1 MKSKKCKVGR
11 SISALLENISFT
23 SYSKN
28 QLTSY
33 SKEGATKY
41 YSYDNM
47 GNPVKYGV
55 SATTAADNMVWT
67 QGTKLAS
74 GSYRGN
80 SFSYKYNADGL
91 RYEKTVNGI
100 TTRQYLEGNKVIAE
114 EELNTSGTVAHTK
127 YYIYDH
133 TGIAG
138 NIT

>member
-1 MKSKKCKVGR
+1 MLSVGR
-11 SISALLENISFT
+11 CNSVLLKNISFT
-23 SYSKN
+23 SYSKI

-33 SKEGATKY
+33 SVNGTTKY
-41 YSYDNM
+41 YSYDNL

-55 SATTAADNMVWT
+55 SSTSAADNMVWT
-67 QGTKLAS
+67 QGTKLAT

-100 TTRQYLEGNKVIAE
+100 TTRQYLEGNKIIAE

-127 YYIYDH
+127 YYIYDR